1 MKGRENLLLDWL
13 TGLVSVIEEFRGK
26 DVSFLMR
33 KTGENTAKLL
43 IERRCPKD
51 LKELIE
57 EDVMA
62 KHDMKF
68 KIEEKGNRI
77 IIRMFECP
85 FNKKSPNKLFCH
97 FTDSYWGEI
106 GRHYDLEVEVK
117 KRIADG
123 EDYCELVLKS
133 MS

>member
-13 TGLVSVIEEFRGK
+13 TGLVLVIEKFCGK
-26 DVSFLMR
+26 EASFLMR

-43 IERRCPKD
+43 IERRCPKN

-57 EDVMA
+57 DDVMK
-62 KHDMKF
+62 KHGMKF
-68 KIEEKGNRI
+68 ELEEREDGI
-77 IIRMFECP
+77 IVRMFECP
-85 FNKKSPNKLFCH
+85 FNKNNPNKLFCH

-106 GRHYDLEVEVK
+106 GKYYDHEVEVK

-123 EDYCELVLKS
+123 EDYCELILRRRF
-133 MS
+133 